1 MTSQNA
7 AGSAVIPY
15 APQAKNTDR
24 QGDQLDRVGHG
35 QSPSKAVGDPSPG
48 GFAICGCD
56 RRISGTAAALSAI
69 RHGGL
74 RSISRAA
81 VNIDRTL
88 DPNQM
93 PAKGGTNEDSTQH
106 NGACDFPRPSSKT
119 RYGGLV
125 CQLAFPFDGALAVSI
140 IVLIAATA
148 VRFRCA

>member
-93 PAKGGTNEDSTQH
+93 PAKGELMKIALSIM
-106 NGACDFPRPSSKT
+106 
-119 RYGGLV
+119 
-125 CQLAFPFDGALAVSI
+125 ALATFRGQAAKRGTADWFVS
-140 IVLIAATA
+140 
-148 VRFRCA
+148 